1 MNRVRRHPKGP
12 RCPANGAGMVALVF
26 LFTAVWLPAVGP
38 QLLPVAAEW
47 RFHVVG
53 PESPPPAADW
63 RAPEFND
70 AAWPVGLSG
79 FSSVGGEATLLSG
92 LNLTAACFRGR
103 FILDDPD
110 AVQWLILRVDYV
122 SGFVA
127 YLNGREIARRG
138 VEGDPPT
145 FDAVATPHTRNA
157 TEEVNVSEHRDA
169 LVAGTNVL
177 AVQLHG
183 DSVPATQLVLV
194 AELCANFQRG
204 PFIQNVSTQACQ
216 ILWRTPVPATTE
228 VEYGD
233 TPTLG
238 QIYSDTTLTTNHV
251 ASLKG
256 LAPDTDWYY
265 RVRST
270 AGDEEA
276 VSPVYRFRTLRTTG
290 DVSFAIFGDTGSGW
304 RSQYDVASCLAT
316 AAVDLVL
323 HTGDLA
329 YPTLNRG
336 LVDTR
341 CLSVYA
347 SQMRRTP
354 FFFTPGNHDLYASD
368 LLSTYLE
375 TFRMPTNIA
384 TGTPHFYSFDHGD
397 AHFVSLFVPTLANF
411 AGLAPYALRPGS
423 AQLQWLTN
431 DLAATTRP
439 WRIVFLH
446 CPLFS
451 STGHRWDDYDNNG
464 VYDRL
469 ELQEW
474 LLPVLSQYGVQVVFS
489 GHDHCYERF
498 VPTNGIHCFV
508 TGGGGYTLYG
518 IAQRDELSL
527 RFEVRFHH
535 VLASINGDSMRVRA
549 VDRHGVIFDEAVIP
563 RVSPPQLRARLR
575 TPQTLR
581 LEWNAAPGFR
591 YAAEM
596 AETWPGPFA
605 SLDHP
610 ALPITAT
617 NYQAVL
623 ELDLGAFSAPTAA
636 RFFRVN
642 VLPPPTP

>member
-1 MNRVRRHPKGP
+1 
-12 RCPANGAGMVALVF
+12 LVF
-26 LFTAVWLPAVGP
+26 LFTAGWLPAVEP

-53 PESPPPAADW
+53 QESPPPAADW
-63 RAPEFND
+63 RATEFND

-79 FSSVGGEATLLSG
+79 FSSIGGEATPLPG
-92 LNLTAACFRGR
+92 TNLTAACFRGR
-103 FILDDPD
+103 FILDDPA

-138 VEGDPPT
+138 VEGDPPA
-145 FDAVATPHTRNA
+145 FDAVATAHARNA

-169 LVAGTNVL
+169 LVSGTNVL
-177 AVQLHG
+177 AIQLHG
-183 DSVPATQLVLV
+183 ATTPATQLVLV

-204 PFIQNVSTQACQ
+204 PFVQNVSTQECH
-216 ILWRTPVPATTE
+216 ILWRTPVPATTV
-228 VEYGD
+228 VEYGE
-233 TPTLG
+233 TPALG
-238 QIYSDTTLTTNHV
+238 QTFTDSTLTTNHV
-251 ASLKG
+251 AALNG
-256 LAPDTDWYY
+256 LTADTDWYY

-270 AGDEEA
+270 ADDEEA

-290 DVSFAIFGDTGSGW
+290 DVSFAIFGDSGSGW

-323 HTGDLA
+323 HTGDLT
-329 YPTLNRG
+329 YPNLNRG
-336 LVDTR
+336 LADTR

-347 SQMRRTP
+347 SQMRGTP
-354 FFFTPGNHDLYASD
+354 FFLTPGNHDLYASD
-368 LLSTYLE
+368 LLATYLE
-375 TFRMPTNIA
+375 TFRMPTNVA

-411 AGLAPYALRPGS
+411 AGMAPYALRPGS

-451 STGHRWDDYDNNG
+451 SAGHRWDDYDGNG

-489 GHDHCYERF
+489 GHDHCYERLA
-498 VPTNGIHCFV
+498 PTNGIHCFV

-518 IAQRDELSL
+518 LSQRDALSQ

-535 VLASINGDSMRVRA
+535 VLASITGDSMHVQA
-549 VDRHGVIFDEAVIP
+549 VDRFGVVFDEAVIP
-563 RVSPPQLRARLR
+563 RVSPPQLRASL
-575 TPQTLR
+575 TPPQTLR

-591 YAAEM
+591 YEVEM
-596 AETWPGPFA
+596 AETSSGPFTA
-605 SLDHP
+605 LDHP
-610 ALPITAT
+610 ALPLTAT
-617 NYQAVL
+617 NYRAVF
-623 ELDLGAFSAPTAA
+623 EVDLSAFSETPAC

-642 VLPPPTP
+642 VLPPLSP